1 MTNAHEAGSGT
12 ETPVKTRLII
22 RSPVIKPE
30 ALYTAVETAGYLR
43 ISKRTLERWRT
54 DGRGPRVT
62 RLWEGGRPFY
72 LGRHIFEAINV
83 SMEAAPAPDEVH
95 K

>member
-1 MTNAHEAGSGT
+1 MSEHPIYEPGGAGARRAALRSS
-12 ETPVKTRLII
+12 II
-22 RSPVIKPE
+22 QPD
-30 ALYTAVETAGYLR
+30 ALYTAEETAWYLR

-83 SMEAAPAPDEVH
+83 SQEAAPGEVR